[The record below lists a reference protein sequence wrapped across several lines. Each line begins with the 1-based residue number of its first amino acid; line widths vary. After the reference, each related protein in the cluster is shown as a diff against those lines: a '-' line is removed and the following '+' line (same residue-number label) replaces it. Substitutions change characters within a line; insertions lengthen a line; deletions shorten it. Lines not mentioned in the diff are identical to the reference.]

1 MIKLNVLKLL
11 EQTGQTPYGL
21 FKQMG
26 MSYTNFTK
34 MIQNETKSIS
44 YKNIEALCTIF
55 QCTPNELLEYYDD
68 KTGEVLSFE
77 EAFRK
82 K

>member
-1 MIKLNVLKLL
+1 MIQLNVMNLL
-11 EQTGQTPYGL
+11 EKTGQTPYRIY
-21 FKQMG
+21 KQMG

-34 MIQNETKSIS
+34 MIHNKTKSIS

-55 QCTPNELLEYYDD
+55 ECTPNELLIYCDD
-68 KTGEVLSFE
+68 DTGEALSFE
-77 EAFRK
+77 EAFCK

>member
-1 MIKLNVLKLL
+1 MIQLNVMNLL
-11 EQTGQTPYGL
+11 EKTGQTPYRIY
-21 FKQMG
+21 KQMG

-34 MIQNETKSIS
+34 TKSIS

-55 QCTPNELLEYYDD
+55 ECTPNELLIYCDD
-68 KTGEVLSFE
+68 DTGEALSFE
-77 EAFRK
+77 EAFCK